1 MGYIY
6 LTLSLFIIV
15 PDPPTGLRELDVSN
29 ETTTLQWR
37 PQAIYNCTISNE
49 VSSTYACNSISYLVT
64 CQQLVMESASVT
76 MPDELVSVE
85 VPGDKTCA
93 TITLRKGKTYKC
105 SVQAQNQCQL
115 LSIHSDSIEIHI
127 PGKLV
132 HSFSNSYDS

>member
-1 MGYIY
+1 MHGLYLSYIN
-6 LTLSLFIIV
+6 FIIV
-15 PDPPTGLRELDVSN
+15 PDAPTGLRELEVSN
-29 ETTTLQWR
+29 ETTKLQWR
-37 PQAIYNCTISNE
+37 PPAIYNCTISNE
-49 VSSTYACNSISYLVT
+49 VSSIYACNSISYLVA
-64 CQQLVMESASVT
+64 CQLAMESASVT

-85 VPGDKTCA
+85 VPGNKTCA

-115 LSIHSDSIEIHI
+115 LSNHSNSIEIHI